1 MQTITIEIS
10 DTQFKGLEFALA
22 SPQEWIENAAVARA
36 TVANDKI
43 VNLTVQHCLDN
54 GIQIPATR
62 EEIIAY
68 AFDNGV
74 VKTAAVRNAEFEA
87 SQTTEETSEEPVES

>member
-10 DTQFKGLEFALA
+10 DTQFKGLEFAVS
-22 SPQEWIENAAVARA
+22 SPQEWVENAAVARA

-43 VNLTVQHCLDN
+43 VNITVQHCLDN

-62 EEIIAY
+62 EEIVTY
-68 AFDNGV
+68 AFDNGL
-74 VKTAAVRNAEFEA
+74 VKTASVRNAESEA
-87 SQTTEETSEEPVES
+87 SQTAEEAPTESI